1 MVVTWKGACVS
12 QPNKKDDTVSLL
24 LVESNAQD
32 VRSIRDLL
40 DHLPDGLVA
49 LQHASTLAA
58 GLDLLS
64 GQQVDAILL
73 DLQLP
78 DSQGPDTFYALQP
91 HCPTVPVLLLSD
103 TDDEAVATQTA
114 KHGAQDY
121 LIKEDLTSR
130 SLLRAVRYGIDRH
143 RLAQE
148 LAEKNLELRES
159 DQRHRAIIESHAD
172 GVVIVDS
179 RGRILFANP
188 SAHELYAAAPGTLTG
203 TSFGIPHPSAD
214 VGEISIMRPMGAHRV
229 AEMRVTQTVWH
240 HTDVFLVALR
250 DTTARSDSEAAI
262 TLYRDHLQE
271 LVFRRTEQLSR
282 INDHLNQE
290 IQDHEQTEASLRDAV
305 EKLETHNQMQTDFV
319 SNVSHEL
326 KTPLASIEYA
336 VDNLLNGIVGES
348 PERVERYLT
357 MIREDVTR
365 LGETVGDILDVSRL
379 DAKTLVLSRI
389 RLHLS
394 RLVLHAVSSVQDQ
407 ALKKGHHITFLAKHT
422 SPFAEVDPGKIE
434 RVILNILSNA
444 IKYGEG
450 NGLIEVRLT
459 VPADA
464 PDTIA
469 ISVSDNGPG
478 IPPEHI
484 NRVCDRYYR
493 VGQHVSGTGL
503 GLSLCKEIIELHGG
517 KLKVESPAPD
527 QQKGTCVTINLPV
540 CTPSKVLLVDDEAMV
555 RTLAAEQLTVHGY
568 SVTSCGDAAEAL
580 EIMKSMH
587 TDVLVVDIILPGM
600 GGIDLISQI
609 KIDENLHELPIVA
622 ITGAILDAEKQDVL
636 DSFSIPVITKPWQVE
651 DFMTA
656 IENTIAGRDLPKA
669 RHRGIS
675 A

>member
-24 LVESNAQD
+24 LVESHAQD

-114 KHGAQDY
+114 KQGAQDY

-188 SAHELYAAAPGTLTG
+188 SAHELYAAAPGALTG

-214 VGEISIMRPMGAHRV
+214 VGEIAIMLPMGAHRV

-240 HTDVFLVALR
+240 HADVFLVALR
-250 DTTARSDSEAAI
+250 DMTARSDSEAAI
-262 TLYRDHLQE
+262 ALYRDHLQE

-336 VDNLLNGIVGES
+336 VDNLLNGVVGES
-348 PERVERYLT
+348 PERV
-357 MIREDVTR
+357 
-365 LGETVGDILDVSRL
+365 
-379 DAKTLVLSRI
+379 
-389 RLHLS
+389 
-394 RLVLHAVSSVQDQ
+394 
-407 ALKKGHHITFLAKHT
+407 
-422 SPFAEVDPGKIE
+422 
-434 RVILNILSNA
+434 
-444 IKYGEG
+444 
-450 NGLIEVRLT
+450 
-459 VPADA
+459 
-464 PDTIA
+464 
-469 ISVSDNGPG
+469 
-478 IPPEHI
+478 
-484 NRVCDRYYR
+484 
-493 VGQHVSGTGL
+493 
-503 GLSLCKEIIELHGG
+503 
-517 KLKVESPAPD
+517 
-527 QQKGTCVTINLPV
+527 
-540 CTPSKVLLVDDEAMV
+540 DDEAMV
-555 RTLAAEQLTVHGY
+555 RALAAEQLTVHGY

-580 EIMKSMH
+580 EIMKRMH

-609 KIDENLHELPIVA
+609 KIDKNLHELPIVA